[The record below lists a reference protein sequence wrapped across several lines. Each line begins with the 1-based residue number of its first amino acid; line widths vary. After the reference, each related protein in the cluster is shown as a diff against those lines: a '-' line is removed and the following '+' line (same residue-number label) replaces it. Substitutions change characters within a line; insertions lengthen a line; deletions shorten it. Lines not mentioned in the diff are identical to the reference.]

1 MSSESPFEPGFDPA
15 AHGFTPAPDPK
26 AIKPRLQRP
35 KLSPEERA
43 ERKAAKRA
51 ARGDNGGA
59 HTRTAQAIVDPG
71 EREAAGRALYAEIAA
86 RKAVL
91 IAQRQAML
99 DGPPYDVDKL
109 NAELEARFDIAALIT
124 EPYDSPGNREYR
136 KARNAPAFAYSDELD
151 RLRREIDALST
162 EQIEVSWAY
171 ASLATLTAFEA
182 RRPAIEAEAK
192 RLHAEDIAA
201 TLRQWQEEE
210 GARFVSII
218 DIPDPRQREGNATG
232 EVRESGA
239 VRPFVRTGKLHLPA
253 SAPALE
259 PSSSLQKSLEA
270 AAAEDSAAQIF
281 AGAEDDADRAPGEPQ
296 DGQEPPWTN
305 DRTPEA
311 ERPPAAVLEDPP
323 PAPPELPPEPPPE
336 EPEEPSRPDPTFTQ
350 SEALLYQLAAAMTE
364 TPPGDRDLEATLFE
378 PSTIIAAAIV
388 YQEEKFATHDGRH
401 QKAIECRAAFRKG
414 IAGYLPWGR
423 ARSLNAAIEERV
435 ISRRRRERQRR
446 QEQSGARDISDATL
460 ADDFI
465 QANEIF
471 KNRSEAVAL
480 WDAETC
486 TWTFNLGPAIDRYLK
501 TLAAKDGEHRATL
514 LKNAKREAV
523 ERAVKTSWTLPY
535 RDVVFDNI
543 DYLVGLGDGH
553 VCDLR
558 LGMKGLRRARPEDYV
573 TMEMAMFPAEGPRP
587 HWDATLRKILVDEWG
602 RPDEELIEGFEAEL
616 GYIVTGETF
625 RNVAYVQQGG
635 GGAGKSTLNAVLLS
649 IFGLKSWNY
658 GYSSKAKTLLSAK
671 YQGHDTV
678 LASLRNKRLVEAPEV
693 GVDTVFGETFKIL
706 TGNEVIAGRG
716 MRENEVALRLKLK
729 LMISANDNIRF
740 DGASSAY
747 KRRLVVI
754 PFNAAY
760 APSPGKR
767 AAIKAEGP
775 AILARMI
782 NAAPEVYRAKDTSSP
797 LLNCKAVRRATDAY
811 THSADLYADFFEWK
825 YQEIEGLTKT
835 EQGLIDGVKR
845 DLANAKK
852 GELVYVPN
860 EATGYDSRGIP
871 LASVRPLGVSLD
883 AIHAAW
889 KAYAA
894 ANALP
899 WSGDRRQLSQWLRQR
914 GYAVALN
921 RRGYAFC
928 LGIVGRQWGLPVA
941 AEIGTPS
948 NEQ

>member
-71 EREAAGRALYAEIAA
+71 EREAAGRSLYAEIAA

-323 PAPPELPPEPPPE
+323 PAPPELPPEPP
-336 EPEEPSRPDPTFTQ
+336 
-350 SEALLYQLAAAMTE
+350 L
-364 TPPGDRDLEATLFE
+364 
-378 PSTIIAAAIV
+378 
-388 YQEEKFATHDGRH
+388 
-401 QKAIECRAAFRKG
+401 
-414 IAGYLPWGR
+414 
-423 ARSLNAAIEERV
+423 
-435 ISRRRRERQRR
+435 
-446 QEQSGARDISDATL
+446 
-460 ADDFI
+460 
-465 QANEIF
+465 
-471 KNRSEAVAL
+471 
-480 WDAETC
+480 
-486 TWTFNLGPAIDRYLK
+486 
-501 TLAAKDGEHRATL
+501 
-514 LKNAKREAV
+514 
-523 ERAVKTSWTLPY
+523 
-535 RDVVFDNI
+535 
-543 DYLVGLGDGH
+543 
-553 VCDLR
+553 
-558 LGMKGLRRARPEDYV
+558 
-573 TMEMAMFPAEGPRP
+573 
-587 HWDATLRKILVDEWG
+587 
-602 RPDEELIEGFEAEL
+602 
-616 GYIVTGETF
+616 
-625 RNVAYVQQGG
+625 
-635 GGAGKSTLNAVLLS
+635 
-649 IFGLKSWNY
+649 
-658 GYSSKAKTLLSAK
+658 
-671 YQGHDTV
+671 
-678 LASLRNKRLVEAPEV
+678 
-693 GVDTVFGETFKIL
+693 
-706 TGNEVIAGRG
+706 
-716 MRENEVALRLKLK
+716 
-729 LMISANDNIRF
+729 
-740 DGASSAY
+740 
-747 KRRLVVI
+747 
-754 PFNAAY
+754 
-760 APSPGKR
+760 
-767 AAIKAEGP
+767 
-775 AILARMI
+775 
-782 NAAPEVYRAKDTSSP
+782 TSS
-797 LLNCKAVRRATDAY
+797 
-811 THSADLYADFFEWK
+811 
-825 YQEIEGLTKT
+825 
-835 EQGLIDGVKR
+835 
-845 DLANAKK
+845 
-852 GELVYVPN
+852 
-860 EATGYDSRGIP
+860 
-871 LASVRPLGVSLD
+871 
-883 AIHAAW
+883 
-889 KAYAA
+889 
-894 ANALP
+894 
-899 WSGDRRQLSQWLRQR
+899 
-914 GYAVALN
+914 
-921 RRGYAFC
+921 
-928 LGIVGRQWGLPVA
+928 
-941 AEIGTPS
+941 
-948 NEQ
+948 